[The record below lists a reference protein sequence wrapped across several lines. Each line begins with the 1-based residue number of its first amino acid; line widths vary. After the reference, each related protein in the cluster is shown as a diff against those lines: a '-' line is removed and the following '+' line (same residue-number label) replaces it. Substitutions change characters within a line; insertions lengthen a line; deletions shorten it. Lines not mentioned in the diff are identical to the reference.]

1 MPKNIGLYNN
11 NLSVPRK
18 QDVDAVQNELD
29 QLTIDV
35 DTHIGDTNNPHSV
48 TKAQVGLGNVANV
61 LQYSVSNPPP
71 YPVTS
76 VNGNTGA
83 VSLTASSVGAVP
95 TSRTVNGK
103 ALSSNITLTA
113 NDVGADASG
122 AAAAAQSAAISSA
135 NNYTDTQ
142 LAAQIP
148 DVSNFVTAQDPT
160 GIVNTVPPTFD
171 GHTTDDFVLKTD
183 VINTLTS
190 SEIQSPLSAN
200 QGRILNESILANT
213 SNITN
218 LLTEI
223 DNKVDINGATMMG
236 ILVAQSNTNYSVGQ
250 VRNFYLSTSEPTAN
264 IGNDGDIWIVYE
276 V

>member
-83 VSLTASSVGAVP
+83 ISLTASSVGAVP

-113 NDVGADASG
+113 SDVGADASG

-171 GHTTDDFVLKTD
+171 GHTIDDFVLQSQ
-183 VINTLTS
+183 VINSLSSTSTTL
-190 SEIQSPLSAN
+190 PLSAN
-200 QGRILNESILANT
+200 QGNVLNQ
-213 SNITN
+213 NINVLNNSLQT
-218 LLTEI
+218 
-223 DNKVDINGATMMG
+223 KINGKLSLTGGSLSGSLTVQPSASL
-236 ILVAQSNTNYSVGQ
+236 IGQ
-250 VRNFYLSTSEPTAN
+250 VRNIYCSTAEPTASDGTN
-264 IGNDGDIWIVYE
+264 GDIWIVYGG
-276 V
+276 